1 MARQP
6 PLAIK
11 DLAVDGRDVV
21 AAVVERGLKPAGY
34 RQGREIGHILNLLR
48 EQVIDR
54 PELNTR
60 DALTASIH
68 AIIDDMKRSTA

>member
-6 PLAIK
+6 PLAVK

-34 RQGREIGHILNLLR
+34 RQGREIGHILNS
-48 EQVIDR
+48 
-54 PELNTR
+54 TCC
-60 DALTASIH
+60 AS
-68 AIIDDMKRSTA
+68 R